1 MKDFCKRTVSTKWFE
16 YSIISLI
23 LINAAVLGLETSAS
37 INQKYSSLFTFINQ
51 FVLAIF
57 VLEAVMKITA
67 VYPKI
72 GKYFRD
78 GWNVFDFT
86 IVVLSFVP
94 ATGQF
99 AIIARLAR
107 LMRVLRLISALPELK
122 LIVST
127 LIRSIPSMGNVV
139 LLMSVI
145 FYVYAILGFHLFH
158 QHDPQHWGNLGL
170 SLLSLFRIA
179 TLEDW
184 TDLMY
189 AGMELSPH
197 TWIFFVSFVVIGT
210 FVVINLFIAIIINN
224 LDNAKAQAL
233 DELKSAPSRDELIKE
248 LNEAEEALAKVQQRL
263 REAFDLESNT
273 QQKVRKVRV

>member
-1 MKDFCKRTVSTKWFE
+1 MREFCARTVNTKWFE
-16 YSIISLI
+16 YSIIGLI
-23 LINAAVLGLETSAS
+23 LLNAAVLGLETSAS
-37 INQKYSSLFTFINQ
+37 INQKYSSLFSFINQ

-57 VLEAVMKITA
+57 VLEAAMKITA

-107 LMRVLRLISALPELK
+107 LMRVLRLISVLPELK
-122 LIVST
+122 LIIST
-127 LIRSIPSMGNVV
+127 LIRSIPSMGNVI
-139 LLMSVI
+139 LLMSII
-145 FYVYAILGFHLFH
+145 FYVYAIMGFHLFH
-158 QHDPQHWGNLGL
+158 QIDPQHWGNLGL
-170 SLLSLFRIA
+170 ALLSLFRIA

-189 AGMELSPH
+189 TGMEISPYA
-197 TWIFFVSFVVIGT
+197 WIFFVSFVIVGT

-224 LDNAKAQAL
+224 LDEAKSLAL
-233 DELKSAPSRDELIKE
+233 KELKSTPSRDELIKE
-248 LNEAEEALAKVQQRL
+248 LNEAEDALAKVQLRL
-263 REAFDLESNT
+263 REAYDIEGASK
-273 QQKVRKVRV
+273 QKVRRIRV

>member
-1 MKDFCKRTVSTKWFE
+1 MKDFCARTVNSKWFE

-23 LINAAVLGLETSAS
+23 LVNAAVLGLETSAS
-37 INQKYSSLFTFINQ
+37 INQKYHSLFIFINQ

-57 VLEAVMKITA
+57 VLEAAMKITA
-67 VYPKI
+67 VSPNI
-72 GKYFRD
+72 SKYFRD
-78 GWNVFDFT
+78 GWNIFDFS

-107 LMRVLRLISALPELK
+107 LLRVVRLISALPELR

-127 LIRSIPSMGNVV
+127 LIRSIPSMGNVI
-139 LLMSVI
+139 LLMSII
-145 FYVYAILGFHLFH
+145 FYVYAIMGFHLFH
-158 QHDPQHWGNLGL
+158 EHDPQHWGNVGIA
-170 SLLSLFRIA
+170 LLSLFRIA

-189 AGMELSPH
+189 IGMEVSPVA
-197 TWIFFVSFVVIGT
+197 WIFFVSFVVIGT

-224 LDNAKAQAL
+224 LDDAKAQAL
-233 DELKSAPSRDELIKE
+233 ADLKSTPTQDELIQE
-248 LNEAEEALAKVQQRL
+248 LNDAEEALMKVQQRL
-263 REAFDLESNT
+263 REAFDLEPT
-273 QQKVRKVRV
+273 KQRIRKDQV

>member
-1 MKDFCKRTVSTKWFE
+1 MKEFCARTVNTKWFE
-16 YSIISLI
+16 YSIIGLI
-23 LINAAVLGLETSAS
+23 LLNAAVLGLETSAS
-37 INQKYSSLFTFINQ
+37 INQKYSSLFSFINQ

-57 VLEAVMKITA
+57 VLEAAMKITA

-86 IVVLSFVP
+86 IVVLSFIP

-107 LMRVLRLISALPELK
+107 LARILRLISALPELK

-127 LIRSIPSMGNVV
+127 LIKSIPSMGNVI

-145 FYVYAILGFHLFH
+145 FYVYAIMGFHLFH

-170 SLLSLFRIA
+170 ALLSLFRIA

-189 AGMELSPH
+189 TGMEMSPFA
-197 TWIFFVSFVVIGT
+197 WIFFVSFVVIGT

-224 LDNAKAQAL
+224 LDEAKAQT
-233 DELKSAPSRDELIKE
+233 LKDLKPAPSRDELIKE
-248 LNEAEEALAKVQQRL
+248 LNEAEEALMKVQQRL
-263 REAFDLESNT
+263 REAFDLEDNS

>member
-1 MKDFCKRTVSTKWFE
+1 MKDFCKRTVNTKWFE

-37 INQKYSSLFTFINQ
+37 INQKYTSLFTFINQ

-99 AIIARLAR
+99 AVIARLAR

-158 QHDPQHWGNLGL
+158 QHDPQHWGNLGVA
-170 SLLSLFRIA
+170 LLSLFRIA

-189 AGMELSPH
+189 AGMEMSPH
-197 TWIFFVSFVVIGT
+197 AWIFFVSFVVIGT

-233 DELKSAPSRDELIKE
+233 EELKSVPSRDDLIKE
-248 LNEAEEALAKVQQRL
+248 LNEAEEALAKVQLRL
-263 REAFDLESNT
+263 REAFDLDSST
-273 QQKVRKVRV
+273 QKIRKVRI

>member
-1 MKDFCKRTVSTKWFE
+1 MKEFCARTVNKKWFE
-16 YSIISLI
+16 YTIIGLI
-23 LINAAVLGLETSAS
+23 LVNAAVLGLETSAS
-37 INQKYSSLFTFINQ
+37 INQKYHSLFSYINQ
-51 FVLAIF
+51 FVLAVF
-57 VLEAVMKITA
+57 VLEAAMKITA
-67 VYPKI
+67 VYPTI

-107 LMRVLRLISALPELK
+107 LLRVLRLISALPELR

-127 LIRSIPSMGNVV
+127 LIKSIPSMANVI
-139 LLMSVI
+139 LLMAVI
-145 FYVYAILGFHLFH
+145 FYVYAIMGFHLFH
-158 QHDPQHWGNLGL
+158 EHDPQHWGNVGIA
-170 SLLSLFRIA
+170 LLSLFRIA

-189 AGMELSPH
+189 TGMELSPIA
-197 TWIFFVSFVVIGT
+197 WIFFVSFVVIGT

-224 LDNAKAQAL
+224 LDDAKAQAL
-233 DELKSAPSRDELIKE
+233 NDLKSVPSRDELIKE
-248 LNEAEEALAKVQQRL
+248 LNDAEDALIKVQQRL
-263 REAFDLESNT
+263 REAFDLET
-273 QQKVRKVRV
+273 TRQHKIRKVRV